1 MTYSPAI
8 KFISSFDRVNRY
20 HVNRMFVNIQ
30 YLHQAHTFSVC
41 RIVVDYYSFMYTLAL
56 TSWLLVS
63 RIWCVG
69 CTRGSHRW
77 GGSFY
82 RSRWRY
88 SFRFAR

>member
-63 RIWCVG
+63 RIWCVR